1 MEMTKWLDEQGN
13 LIGDVAVPSDDVLKT
28 MYAEMKR
35 GRMIDTKMFKMQRQ
49 GRMALV
55 APVSGQEA
63 IQVAS
68 ALVLNKE
75 DWIAPSY
82 RDSVATM
89 LHGMPLENIIRYF
102 KGYSDGG
109 GAPEGVNVLPVQI
122 IIAAQMLH
130 ATGVA
135 FASKIKGEQART
147 VTFFGDGATSQ
158 GDFHEALNFA
168 AVYKLP
174 VIFVCQNN
182 QYAISTPVSKQM
194 NTETI
199 VERAKAY
206 NMAYE
211 YVDGNDILA
220 CYDVMKRA
228 YDKAQDGPVF
238 VEAVTYRLGPHT
250 TSDDP
255 KKYREQT
262 EEQQWQQKD
271 PLVRMRAFLE
281 ARGLWDAAFE
291 RAIEDRASEEI
302 EEAVAKIEET
312 PPPTLADMLE
322 KVYETPPT
330 LIQEQINGLRGNE

>member
-1 MEMTKWLDEQGN
+1 MEMTKWLDVDGTLLVDQP
-13 LIGDVAVPSDDVLKT
+13 LPSDDLLRT

-35 GRMIDTKMFKMQRQ
+35 GRMIDTKMYKMQRQ

-55 APVSGQEA
+55 APVSGQEG

-68 ALVLNKE
+68 ALVLSQE

-89 LHGMPLENIIRYF
+89 LHGMPLAQIIRYF

-109 GAPEGVNVLPVQI
+109 SPPEGVNVLPIQI

-130 ATGVA
+130 AVGIG
-135 FASKIKGEQART
+135 FASKIKGEKAKT
-147 VTFFGDGATSQ
+147 LTFFGDGATSQ

-168 AVYKLP
+168 AVHKLP

-182 QYAISTPVSKQM
+182 QYAISTPLSKQM
-194 NTETI
+194 NTET
-199 VERAKAY
+199 VAERAKAY

-211 YVDGNDILA
+211 YVDGNDVLA
-220 CYDVMKRA
+220 CYDVMQRA
-228 YDKAQDGPVF
+228 YEKANEGPVL

-255 KKYREQT
+255 KKYRT
-262 EEQQWQQKD
+262 DNEEALWQMRD
-271 PLVRMRAFLE
+271 PLVRMQKLLA
-281 ARGLWDAAFE
+281 AKSLWDEAFE
-291 RAIEDRASEEI
+291 KRIEERVSEEMEQVIEEI
-302 EEAVAKIEET
+302 EST
-312 PPPTLADMLE
+312 PPPSLADMLG
-322 KVYETPPT
+322 KVYETPPP
-330 LIQEQINGLRGNE
+330 LIQEQIDGLRGQS